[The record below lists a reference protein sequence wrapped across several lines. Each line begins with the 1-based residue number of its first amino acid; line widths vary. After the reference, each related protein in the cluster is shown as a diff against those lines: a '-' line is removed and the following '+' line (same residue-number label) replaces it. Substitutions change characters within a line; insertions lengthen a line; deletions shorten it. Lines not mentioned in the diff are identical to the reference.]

1 MGQPLAKQGDQI
13 TATDIHIVLV
23 PDPPGQ
29 PVPKPLPHA
38 FNGMLDGQ
46 LSPDV
51 FIAGRGAATVGSTAT
66 NLPPHLPAVMPGT
79 FQNPPSNQGSV
90 LMGSASVFINGKAAA
105 RNGDQA
111 QTCAD
116 PLPNQN
122 AKVVAVGTVLAG
134 G

>member
-1 MGQPLAKQGDQI
+1 
-13 TATDIHIVLV
+13 
-23 PDPPGQ
+23 
-29 PVPKPLPHA
+29 
-38 FNGMLDGQ
+38 
-46 LSPDV
+46 
-51 FIAGRGAATVGSTAT
+51 
-66 NLPPHLPAVMPGT
+66 MPGT